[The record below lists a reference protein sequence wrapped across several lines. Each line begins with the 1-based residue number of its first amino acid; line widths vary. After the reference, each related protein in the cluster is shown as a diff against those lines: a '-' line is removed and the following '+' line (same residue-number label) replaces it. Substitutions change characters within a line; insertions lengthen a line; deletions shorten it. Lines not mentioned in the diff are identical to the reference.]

1 VLFDPYIFQNY
12 VQYESF
18 PYDPEDFLGNET
30 ALLNVFTFWKHYQEK
45 YVEQLS
51 EASIIEEEYNK
62 WLKADGQVLKKESS
76 PDNQP

>member
-1 VLFDPYIFQNY
+1 MLFDPYIFQNY